1 MLFWFTVF
9 SIDQITAD
17 QGDYTSYNIIP
28 NAAYNLLF
36 FPNYYSKQTDK
47 STIPG
52 RDYMTCRLIACWQRA
67 SKFIPHF
74 VAPHVSIS
82 GIISSKKRSDN
93 HKFPISFTIIRFSNK
108 AHLEP
113 AAWNYYYFSL
123 IIISFNSCFFGFIS
137 KLHNLFTT
145 SPASLL
151 IWNQKS
157 KT

>member
-1 MLFWFTVF
+1 
-9 SIDQITAD
+9 
-17 QGDYTSYNIIP
+17 
-28 NAAYNLLF
+28 
-36 FPNYYSKQTDK
+36 
-47 STIPG
+47 
-52 RDYMTCRLIACWQRA
+52 MTCRLIACWQRA

-74 VAPHVSIS
+74 AAPHVSIS
-82 GIISSKKRSDN
+82 GIISHKKRSEN
-93 HKFPISFTIIRFSNK
+93 HKFPISFTIIRLSNK

-157 KT
+157 KTSQTIKSESSDYSSAHVIFVFTPGFERC